1 MKVGIEEVK
10 RLLVFVIGIL
20 LLLAVLFSGRTWL
33 NQTENNNS
41 EAVGGT
47 KEQVTIFN
55 WGEYVDPDLIQKFE
69 EETGYKVIYSTFD
82 SNEGMETKI
91 KQGGTA
97 YDLVFPSE
105 SIIPKMLESGL
116 LLPLDHDKI
125 EGMDQLSS
133 FLMNQNFDQGNQYS
147 LPYFWGTL
155 GLMVNTEEIPVD
167 QIKSWD
173 DLWNPAFENQILAMD
188 GSRET
193 MGMSMQSLGIS
204 LNEKNREILAPAM
217 KKLEA
222 IRPNIKAVLTDEI
235 KTLMIQGDAP
245 IGLAYSGDAAFVMA
259 ENPAIAYVVPEDGGV
274 IWTDNFAIPKTVK
287 NLDGAYAFINFM
299 LRKENAKQNA
309 EYVGYATPHEGAKA
323 LLPKE
328 LTEDPTFYPEPEALE
343 QMEHYE
349 YLGQETVELYND
361 LFLEWKMGL

>member
-1 MKVGIEEVK
+1 MKKLVVFFCGIVT
-10 RLLVFVIGIL
+10 LLAIL
-20 LLLAVLFSGRTWL
+20 LGTRIWL
-33 NQTENNNS
+33 NQS
-41 EAVGGT
+41 EVSSDELVGDKRQT
-47 KEQVTIFN
+47 LTIFN
-55 WGEYVDPDLIQKFE
+55 WGEYIDPELIQQFE
-69 EETGYKVIYSTFD
+69 QETGYKVIYSTFD

-105 SIIPKMLESGL
+105 SIIPKMLENQL
-116 LLPLDHDKI
+116 LLPLDHNKI
-125 EGMDQLSS
+125 EGMAELSS
-133 FLMNQNFDQGNQYS
+133 FLMNQKFDPNNQYS

-155 GLMVNTEEIPVD
+155 GLMVNTEQVAIEDV
-167 QIKSWD
+167 KRWD
-173 DLWNPAFENQILAMD
+173 DLWNPAFKNKILVID

-193 MGMSMQSLGIS
+193 MGISMQSTSVS
-204 LNEKNREILAPAM
+204 LNEKNPEKVKETI
-217 KKLEA
+217 KKLDTF
-222 IRPNIKAVLTDEI
+222 RPNVQAVLTDEI

-245 IGLAYSGDAAFVMA
+245 IGLGYSGDAAYVMA
-259 ENPAIAYVVPEDGGV
+259 ENPAIEYVVPEDGGV
-274 IWTDNFAIPKTVK
+274 IWTDNFAIPRTVK
-287 NLDGAYAFINFM
+287 NLEGAYAFINFM
-299 LRKENAKQNA
+299 LRTENAKKNA

-328 LTEDPTFYPEPEALE
+328 LTEDEAFYPKAKALE